1 MSSNELKAF
10 VWISKTLQ
18 QGDRLTRRMIEEH
31 FHVSPRTVYRYLW
44 ILRKSYNAPII
55 YNREEN
61 SYRCTGGWNFFEE
74 LQKKM

>member
-31 FHVSPRTVYRYLW
+31 FHVSPRTAYRYLW
-44 ILRKSYNAPII
+44 ILRKSYHAPIA

-74 LQKKM
+74 LQKKL